1 MVADSV
7 PEAEREAAPVRV
19 GSVERDAEGLGDS
32 EDCKLDTLA
41 VPVAREET
49 VPVRDAPPLRVTLGD
64 VDTVSVG
71 VAVAVGEPL
80 PEAVGDARGRG
91 AGQGDGGRGGGG
103 GGARGGGH
111 GRLCEEVAERRGELE
126 AEEDAV
132 VDHESATDTEG
143 GPESDREPKVA
154 LRAALPV
161 PRAPTEEEPVAVKE
175 GSEEAVYEAEE
186 QQAVSVEK
194 RGAVVDTVEAV
205 LAMAVRSGVL
215 EAVAQEEGVA
225 ELCGE
230 ADTVAVPLTVAQ
242 VEAVL
247 ETARVS
253 RA

>member
-1 MVADSV
+1 M
-7 PEAEREAAPVRV
+7 
-19 GSVERDAEGLGDS
+19 
-32 EDCKLDTLA
+32 
-41 VPVAREET
+41 
-49 VPVRDAPPLRVTLGD
+49 
-64 VDTVSVG
+64 
-71 VAVAVGEPL
+71 
-80 PEAVGDARGRG
+80 
-91 AGQGDGGRGGGG
+91 
-103 GGARGGGH
+103 
-111 GRLCEEVAERRGELE
+111 
-126 AEEDAV
+126 
-132 VDHESATDTEG
+132 
-143 GPESDREPKVA
+143 
-154 LRAALPV
+154 
-161 PRAPTEEEPVAVKE
+161 AVKE